1 MNKKIISK
9 KYKTKRKQ
17 KSSKRI
23 RKISKKKTKIKR
35 KKRNNH
41 YVYYNGLNGIER
53 SWYLLANKKKK

>member
-1 MNKKIISK
+1 MNKKIIRK

-23 RKISKKKTKIKR
+23 RKTKIKR